1 MIEEGREALR
11 TPLLSRTR
19 VFQGGYL
26 AVDRCEYGSPS
37 QPEIREVVQ
46 VGSGVCVLAVLA
58 DGSVPMVRQFRQA
71 IDKVLLELPAGVV
84 EPSEDPAAAARRELS
99 EETGVTGGTLR
110 HLLRYA
116 HAEGYST
123 AWLDVYLLVGASRG
137 VARPDADERLEVEY
151 MDLAS
156 YESLVRSGGFSD
168 AKTLLAFHCARPFL
182 RAEGFLDS

>member
-26 AVDRCEYGSPS
+26 AVDRCEYGSS
-37 QPEIREVVQ
+37 ARMDVREVVH
-46 VGSGVCVLAVLA
+46 VGSGVCVLAVLS
-58 DGSVPMVRQFRQA
+58 DGRVPFVRQFRQS

-84 EPSEDPAAAARRELS
+84 EPLEDPAAAARRELS

-116 HAEGYST
+116 HAEGYSD
-123 AWLDVYLLVGASRG
+123 AWLDVFLITGASEG
-137 VARPDADERLEVEY
+137 AAQPDDDEHLELEY
-151 MDLAS
+151 LDLAE
-156 YESLVRSGGFSD
+156 YGNLVRSGGFSD
-168 AKTLLAFHCARPFL
+168 AKTLLAFHHAAPLL
-182 RAEGFLDS
+182 RAEGLLES